1 LPRSRFT
8 FPSRL
13 YAILDVGR
21 IRLTSRDPLAVLADW
36 LGAGV
41 GLVQLR
47 AKNVSDATFLDLAG
61 QVTAMCHAV
70 QVPAIIN
77 DRADIAAMASADGV
91 HVGQEDLPAVKV
103 RALIGDEKVLG
114 LSTHSDAQMKEA
126 CLGPVDYVAIGPVF
140 ATGSKLSSNPAVGID
155 GVERAAILARAAGRP
170 MVAIGGITLTMAPAV
185 IAAGADAVAVISDLL
200 TDDPARRA
208 REYLQTI

>member
-1 LPRSRFT
+1 LPRPRFT

-13 YAILDVGR
+13 YAILDVDR
-21 IRLTSRDPLAVLADW
+21 IRFTNGDPLAVLADW
-36 LGAGV
+36 LRAGV
-41 GLVQLR
+41 RLVQLR

-91 HVGQEDLPAVKV
+91 HVGQEDLPSVKV

-155 GVERAAILARAAGRP
+155 GVERAAVLARAAGRP